1 MDGPILDKRLKA
13 DMIREIKIL
22 AKSYI
27 PEWKPDW
34 APPQIPAARLPCC
47 LQN

>member
-13 DMIREIKIL
+13 DMIREIEIL

-34 APPQIPAARLPCC
+34 APRIPAARLPCC